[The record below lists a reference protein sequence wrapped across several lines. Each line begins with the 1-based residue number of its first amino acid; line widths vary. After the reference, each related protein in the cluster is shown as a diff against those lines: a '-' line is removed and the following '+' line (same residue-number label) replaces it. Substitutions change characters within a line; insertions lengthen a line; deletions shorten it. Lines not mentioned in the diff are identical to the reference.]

1 MKKLFPKNVREE
13 GNKIQFG
20 IFMSEA
26 LFDLFNLEFVSEKVS
41 FFQMQRK
48 SCITS
53 CSWQVHDY
61 N

>member
-20 IFMSEA
+20 IFMGEA

-41 FFQMQRK
+41 FFQMQSK

-53 CSWQVHDY
+53 CS
-61 N
+61 